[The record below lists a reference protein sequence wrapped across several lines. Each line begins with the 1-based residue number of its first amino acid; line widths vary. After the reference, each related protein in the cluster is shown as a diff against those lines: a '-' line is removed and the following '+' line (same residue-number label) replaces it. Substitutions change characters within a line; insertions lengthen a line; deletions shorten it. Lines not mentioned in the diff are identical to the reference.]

1 MALWPEPERLDWAFE
16 EPVPSHFFE
25 EPVPSHFSSFSITPT
40 ASIAKASSG
49 EKGACPFLALF
60 LALSALGPP

>member
-1 MALWPEPERLDWAFE
+1 MALWLEPERLDWAFE
-16 EPVPSHFFE
+16 EPVPSHF
-25 EPVPSHFSSFSITPT
+25 SSFSISPT

-49 EKGACPFLALF
+49 EKGACPYLALF